1 MKNYGVPSEEH
12 ARLEALQL
20 LQLLDTPAEER
31 FDRITRIA
39 KRMFGVPTVLITL
52 VDSDRLWFKS
62 IQGLDVHEAP
72 RSQSLCACAITE
84 ELPLIVP
91 NTLMDERFA
100 DTPLVTSYPNIR
112 FYAGCALHSPNNH
125 RIGTLC
131 LIDTEPREIIDDDV
145 ELLQELASLVEQEFK
160 ATALSTIDELT
171 NISNR
176 RGFLQLAQQALSH
189 CRREQQNA
197 CLLYFDL
204 DGFKE
209 INDNLGHSFGDKVL
223 KAFAQILSQSF
234 RTSDVFARL
243 GGDEFVV
250 LLTNTTT
257 QEMDSVIA
265 RLKHN
270 VDEYNVQHDHAINYS
285 CGSTTFA
292 GEDSI
297 EALLHKADQEMYI
310 HKANKRESSNKLE
323 T

>member
-1 MKNYGVPSEEH
+1 MKNCSLHSDEQ

-91 NTLMDERFA
+91 NTLTDERFA
-100 DTPLVTSYPNIR
+100 NTPLVTNYPNIR
-112 FYAGCALHSPNNH
+112 FYAGCALHAPSNH

-131 LIDTEPREIIDDDV
+131 LIDTEPREIIDEDI
-145 ELLQELASLVEQEFK
+145 EILQELASLVEQEFK

-189 CRREQQNA
+189 CRREKQNA

-204 DGFKE
+204 DDFKQ

-250 LLTNTTT
+250 LLTNTTP
-257 QEMDSVIA
+257 QEMDTVIA
-265 RLKHN
+265 RLKRN
-270 VDEYNVQHDHAINYS
+270 VDDYNLQHDHSIKYS
-285 CGSTTFA
+285 CGSTTYA
-292 GEDSI
+292 GEESI
-297 EALLHKADQEMYI
+297 EALLHKADQEMYS
-310 HKANKRESSNKLE
+310 HKASKHERGAQ
-323 T
+323 TDC